1 MLSMYG
7 EQARRCLEVEARA
20 IQSLI
25 SRINGEFDQAI
36 EMILACRGRVVV
48 TGIGKSGLI
57 GRKVSATLASTGTP
71 SFFLHPSEGL
81 HGDVGMVTGDDIVM
95 AFSNSGDTAEL
106 LGLLPALK
114 RIGARIIAM
123 CGRPGGMLV
132 RNADLFLN
140 IGVAEEACP
149 LGLTPTASTTAA
161 LAMGDAIAMA
171 LLSAR
176 KFTAEDFAVFHP
188 GGALGQKLLTVA
200 DHMHKGGD
208 NPVIAAGKTVR
219 EALFVITAKGL
230 GAASV
235 TSEDGTLLGIIT
247 DGDIRRGFEKGN
259 DFLDQKVEAFM
270 TRTPRTISPEKLAA
284 TALHLM
290 EAHRPRPI
298 TVLPVVDDGMKS
310 VGMLHITDLLRRGMV

>member
-1 MLSMYG
+1 MHG
-7 EQARRCLEVEARA
+7 EQARRCLAIEARA
-20 IQSLI
+20 VESLLA
-25 SRINGEFDQAI
+25 RIDGEFDKTV
-36 EMILACRGRVVV
+36 EMILACRGRIVV

-81 HGDVGMVTGDDIVM
+81 HGDVGMVTAEDVVLVL
-95 AFSNSGDTAEL
+95 SNSGDTAEL
-106 LGLLPALK
+106 VGLLPAFK

-123 CGRPGGMLV
+123 CGRKDGALV
-132 RNADLFLN
+132 RNADLFLD
-140 IGVAEEACP
+140 VSVEQEACP

-176 KFTAEDFAVFHP
+176 KFSAEDFAVFHP

-200 DHMHKGGD
+200 DHMHKGSD
-208 NPVIAAGKTVR
+208 NPVIPAGKTVR
-219 EALFVITAKGL
+219 ESLFVITAKGL
-230 GAASV
+230 GATSV
-235 TSEDGTLLGIIT
+235 VSPAGVLLGLIT

-259 DFLDQKVEAFM
+259 DFLDLTVEKFM
-270 TRTPRTISPEKLAA
+270 TCTPRTIGPEELAA
-284 TALHLM
+284 SALRRM
-290 EAHRPRPI
+290 ESNVPSPI
-298 TVLPVVDDGMKS
+298 TVLPVVDAQMHP

>member
-1 MLSMYG
+1 MYG
-7 EQARRCLEVEARA
+7 DQARHCLEVEAKA
-20 IQSLI
+20 IQSLV
-25 SRINGEFDQAI
+25 SRIDGEFDKAI

-81 HGDVGMVTGDDIVM
+81 HGDVGMVTGDDIVL
-95 AFSNSGDTAEL
+95 ALSNSGETAEL
-106 LGLLPALK
+106 LRLLPALK

-123 CGRPGGMLV
+123 CGQKECTLG
-132 RNADLFLN
+132 RNADLFLDV
-140 IGVAEEACP
+140 GVAREACP

-161 LAMGDAIAMA
+161 LAMGDAIAMV

-176 KFTAEDFAVFHP
+176 KFSAEDFAVFHP

-200 DHMHKGGD
+200 DHMHKEAD

-219 EALFVITAKGL
+219 EALFVITKKGL
-230 GAASV
+230 GATSV
-235 TSEDGTLLGIIT
+235 TTDGGRLIGLIT

-259 DFLDQKVEAFM
+259 DFLDRKVEEFM
-270 TRTPRTISPEKLAA
+270 TRTPRTISPDKLAA

-290 EAHRPRPI
+290 ETNRPRPI
-298 TVLPVVDDGMKS
+298 TVLPVVDAKMQAI
-310 VGMLHITDLLRRGMV
+310 GMLHITDLLRRGMV